1 MTNCVSFS
9 FCGFD
14 FFIHSVPVCQDW
26 MSGEGGGNH
35 WNSFITDPECAWLHS
50 PSFPRVNVA
59 LLQTAAFSACVV
71 VVFFFPIIGFYSSHL
86 GSFFWCWEIHSLE
99 AFPILVNTFGS
110 IRHQSVIQTNSTM
123 HTLIFLIYPWLMLAL
138 SSQPVSKLKHF
149 FCPSLTRANSS
160 FYVEGKMCFP
170 PAFQMHS
177 VAIQGQV
184 WKLADNCAHRTQGW
198 AGRSLFP
205 RATWVV
211 QCWVGWLFVSE
222 ANTMQMKKWV
232 WLCLVSTPII

>member
-14 FFIHSVPVCQDW
+14 FYSFCPCL
-26 MSGEGGGNH
+26 SGLDEWRRRGKSLKLFH
-35 WNSFITDPECAWLHS
+35 HR
-50 PSFPRVNVA
+50 PRMCLASLSLIPQSKCSTSSNCCI
-59 LLQTAAFSACVV
+59 FCMRGCCF
-71 VVFFFPIIGFYSSHL
+71 FFFPIIGFYSSHL

>member
-1 MTNCVSFS
+1 M
-9 FCGFD
+9 D
-14 FFIHSVPVCQDW
+14 LIFIHSVPVCQDW

-123 HTLIFLIYPWLMLAL
+123 HTLIFLVYPWLMLAL

-149 FCPSLTRANSS
+149 FLSVSDQSKLFLLCRGENVFSS
-160 FYVEGKMCFP
+160 CFSD
-170 PAFQMHS
+170 AFS
-177 VAIQGQV
+177 SNTGAG
-184 WKLADNCAHRTQGW
+184 LEAGW
-198 AGRSLFP
+198 
-205 RATWVV
+205 
-211 QCWVGWLFVSE
+211 
-222 ANTMQMKKWV
+222 
-232 WLCLVSTPII
+232 